1 MNKRNI
7 YLTIEELKHGGT
19 QKETRIR
26 TLVPRYQR
34 GQVYHIKDECMDLE
48 EQMFQFPKGRWDDVI
63 DSLAYQEQISKSPI
77 SSFVEAKVQYNIMAR
92 RNLSDTSE

>member
-1 MNKRNI
+1 
-7 YLTIEELKHGGT
+7 
-19 QKETRIR
+19 
-26 TLVPRYQR
+26 
-34 GQVYHIKDECMDLE
+34 MDLE

-77 SSFVEAKVQYNIMAR
+77 SSFVEAKQQYNIMAR